1 MCKAGITQDL
11 QNVENIRI
19 TECGDFD
26 SRDYESRDYESH
38 PSSPTD
44 EKLDELAGRQLVL
57 FIIGHFSLLT
67 FKVTFDSGVSQIL
80 VTLTHLWLT
89 FD

>member
-11 QNVENIRI
+11 RNVENIRI
-19 TECGDFD
+19 TEFE

-44 EKLDELAGRQLVL
+44 EKLDELAGKKCKNFAKMHLVNRYL
-57 FIIGHFSLLT
+57 
-67 FKVTFDSGVSQIL
+67 D
-80 VTLTHLWLT
+80 
-89 FD
+89 